1 MDKRQCQVLQV
12 RWSKWQTRVNLDAGA
27 CLRKGNE
34 VFLSCMIT
42 SHILSHPL
50 LQLLCFLGLTI
61 PSLQEVPLENW
72 VGSFCAAAH
81 PCPSQFFPLKV
92 FKHLSCLVFLLPPDF
107 PNLPFLSGSLLQQR
121 SSLFQDHLLSKTSLY
136 RNPFQ
141 WQSFPNSHFPHFS
154 HFKSLCAETQHLIS
168 LLISGFLFFLY

>member
-1 MDKRQCQVLQV
+1 MTDQGESGCWSLFKKRQ
-12 RWSKWQTRVNLDAGA
+12 WG
-27 CLRKGNE
+27 
-34 VFLSCMIT
+34 FLSCMIT

-61 PSLQEVPLENW
+61 PSLQEVPPGPGRSRENW
-72 VGSFCAAAH
+72 VGSFCAVAH
-81 PCPSQFFPLKV
+81 PYPSQLFPLKV

-107 PNLPFLSGSLLQQR
+107 QNLPFLSGSLLLQR

-141 WQSFPNSHFPHFS
+141 WQSFPNSHFSHFP
-154 HFKSLCAETQHLIS
+154 HFKSLYAETQHLIS
-168 LLISGFLFFLY
+168 LLVSGFPFFLY